1 VRSRQG
7 GVGADVTRTLR
18 HQREGF
24 TDDPAKAF
32 AYITAV
38 GIIAAVAGAATIPT
52 ARADSTLV
60 PADGPLSGSDTAIIV
75 GGTIEPTPST
85 AFAQTAEN
93 LYLQPLGFDDSA
105 SFSAVCDVS
114 GTDPCGAPL
123 QVLTTPELLQQG
135 PSALTGASDIVQAVK
150 NELANNP
157 GAFGADH
164 PLTVFGYSQG
174 AEAESL
180 AMTQLA
186 QDGVPSD
193 ELHFVFIGDPSAPDG
208 IWANVEPDLDAL
220 VGPNNAT
227 AVTNLLDP
235 IFGLKDAVG
244 VLTPDD
250 LYPTTVYTLA
260 GDAVADFQADYN
272 SGGLLGI
279 LGGIAVHA
287 SYLGLTASEIA
298 DASTSVSVDV
308 AYVDLTSPFD
318 ELSAITGALDNG
330 LLSSGLF
337 QSLFDSFEY
346 ALHVIF

>member
-1 VRSRQG
+1 MPFACASS
-7 GVGADVTRTLR
+7 ADLTPDGERDSSVNRAT
-18 HQREGF
+18 
-24 TDDPAKAF
+24 AF
-32 AYITAV
+32 AYLAAAGV
-38 GIIAAVAGAATIPT
+38 IAGVACAATPQP
-52 ARADSTLV
+52 AHADSTLLSV
-60 PADGPLSGSDTAIIV
+60 DGPLSGSDTAIIV

-93 LYLQPLGFDDSA
+93 LYLHPLGFDDGA
-105 SFSAVCDVS
+105 SYSAVCDIS
-114 GTDPCGAPL
+114 GTEPCGAPL
-123 QVLTTPELLQQG
+123 QVLTTPELIQQG
-135 PSALTGASDIVQAVK
+135 PSALAGASDIVHAVE
-150 NELANNP
+150 NELAANP
-157 GAFGADH
+157 GAFSAED

-174 AEAESL
+174 AEAESI
-180 AMTQLA
+180 AMTQLT
-186 QDGVPSD
+186 QDGIPAD

-220 VGPNNAT
+220 IGPNNAN
-227 AVTNLLDP
+227 AVINLLDP
-235 IFGLKDAVG
+235 IFGLKDAIG

-272 SGGLLGI
+272 SAGLLGI

-298 DASTSVSVDV
+298 DASTSVSGDI
-308 AYVDLTSPFD
+308 AYVDLSGPFN
-318 ELSAITGALDNG
+318 ELGAITGAIDSG

-346 ALHVIF
+346 ALHAIF

>member
-1 VRSRQG
+1 
-7 GVGADVTRTLR
+7 VTS
-18 HQREGF
+18 
-24 TDDPAKAF
+24 AKAF
-32 AYITAV
+32 AYF
-38 GIIAAVAGAATIPT
+38 AVAGIVGAFTSAATT
-52 ARADSTLV
+52 QTVRADSTLLSV
-60 PADGPLSGSDTAIIV
+60 DGPLSGSDTAIIV

-85 AFAQTAEN
+85 AFAQTVEN
-93 LYLQPLGFDDSA
+93 LYLHPLGFDDGA
-105 SFSAVCDVS
+105 TYSAVCDIS
-114 GTDPCGAPL
+114 GTDLCGAPL

-135 PSALTGASDIVQAVK
+135 PSALTGASDIVQAVE
-150 NELANNP
+150 NELDNNP
-157 GAFGADH
+157 GVFSAED

-193 ELHFVFIGDPSAPDG
+193 ELHFVFIGDPSAPEG

-220 VGPNNAT
+220 IGPSNAN
-227 AVTNLLDP
+227 AVINLLDP
-235 IFGLKDAVG
+235 IFGLKEAIG
-244 VLTPDD
+244 VLTPAD

-287 SYLGLTASEIA
+287 SYLGLTASEVA
-298 DASTSVSVDV
+298 DASTSASGDITNVDI
-308 AYVDLTSPFD
+308 TGPFD
-318 ELSAITGALDNG
+318 ELGAITGALDNG
-330 LLSSGLF
+330 LLSSGLL

>member
-1 VRSRQG
+1 MNIAR
-7 GVGADVTRTLR
+7 
-18 HQREGF
+18 
-24 TDDPAKAF
+24 AF
-32 AYITAV
+32 AIV
-38 GIIAAVAGAATIPT
+38 AAAGSVAAFTCAATIQT
-52 ARADSTLV
+52 ALADSTLLSV
-60 PADGPLSGSDTAIIV
+60 DGPLSGSDTAIIV
-75 GGTIEPTPST
+75 GGTIEPTPSN

-93 LYLQPLGFDDSA
+93 LYLHPLGFDDGA
-105 SFSAVCDVS
+105 TYSAVCDIS

-135 PSALTGASDIVQAVK
+135 PSALTGASDIVQAVE

-157 GAFGADH
+157 SAFSAED

-186 QDGVPSD
+186 HDGVPSA

-220 VGPNNAT
+220 IGPSNAN
-227 AVTNLLDP
+227 AAINLLDP
-235 IFGLKDAVG
+235 IFGLKEAIG

-287 SYLGLTASEIA
+287 SYLGLTASEVA
-298 DASTSVSVDV
+298 DASTSASGDIANVDI
-308 AYVDLTSPFD
+308 TGPFN
-318 ELSAITGALDNG
+318 EFGAITGALDNG